1 MLGVQTPAPLIAR
14 YEFRPTAY
22 PQMLRQTILMHG
34 NTHVE
39 RGKPAPLGAQNL
51 TALGTAATD
60 NGTPAGGG
68 YAGAEPVGAGPS
80 DFARLVCSFHG
91 RLLKKFP
98 AGPWADTGAMRYA
111 GPERLGLP
119 PAFKRGERHCPSV
132 KIYGTSYIHGS
143 TGSVK
148 RQFPQSTR
156 GYHARVRAEAQGQ

>member
-51 TALGTAATD
+51 TALGAATTD
-60 NGTPAGGG
+60 DGAPAGGG
-68 YAGAEPVGAGPS
+68 HAGAEPVSAGPS
-80 DFARLVCSFHG
+80 DFARLICSFHG

-98 AGPWADTGAMRYA
+98 AGPWGYTGSMRHA
-111 GPERLGLP
+111 GPERFGATP
-119 PAFKRGERHCPSV
+119 GF
-132 KIYGTSYIHGS
+132 
-143 TGSVK
+143 
-148 RQFPQSTR
+148 
-156 GYHARVRAEAQGQ
+156 

>member
-51 TALGTAATD
+51 TALGAAATK
-60 NGTPAGGG
+60 NGAPAGGG
-68 YAGAEPVGAGPS
+68 HAGAEPVGAGPS
-80 DFARLVCSFHG
+80 DFARLICSFHG

-98 AGPWADTGAMRYA
+98 AGPWADHRSDA
-111 GPERLGLP
+111 
-119 PAFKRGERHCPSV
+119 
-132 KIYGTSYIHGS
+132 
-143 TGSVK
+143 
-148 RQFPQSTR
+148 
-156 GYHARVRAEAQGQ
+156 ARRA